1 MTTSHQFAIETHA
14 FGGGQTAAKLL
25 RHANVLS
32 CGIGLP
38 VAEVDGDLNGLRF
51 GTPEIVRWGMTAKDM
66 PKVAR
71 FIADVLQKKRAPQ
84 SVAPEVA
91 AFRAQFSKLHFIRG

>member
-1 MTTSHQFAIETHA
+1 MQVAVDPDRRSRPGAGRESFSPH
-14 FGGGQTAAKLL
+14 GG
-25 RHANVLS
+25 

-38 VAEVDGDLNGLRF
+38 LADVDGDLNGLRF

-66 PKVAR
+66 PAVAG
-71 FIADVLQKKRAPQ
+71 FIADVLTGRRAAQ

-91 AFRAQFSKLHFIRG
+91 AFRSQFDHLHFVRA